1 MRVRRLPFIDEYVE
15 DGEAAVMI
23 ESHVVVLSAMAT
35 EICLFLGA
43 ESPYVREV
51 ASHLVD
57 CFGEP
62 PVLDAE
68 TMTLRLLDEL
78 AAQKL
83 VELIVA

>member
-1 MRVRRLPFIDEYVE
+1 MKVRRLPFVDEYVE

-35 EICLFLGA
+35 EICLFLAAGTHDVG
-43 ESPYVREV
+43 EL

-62 PVLDAE
+62 PELAAE
-68 TMTLRLLDEL
+68 TMTLRMLDEL